1 MSKPQKDFYEAVQ
14 PFQKDIS
21 DLKLHFSRRDALHR
35 QLGLPPRLLGNQ
47 SIIEFGP
54 GHGENALFTLLQGP
68 RRFVLVDANKP
79 CLDYARN
86 LLEPNRPPATE
97 LEWHLAE
104 IETFPEG
111 EQFDMVIC
119 EGTIPYQID
128 PLHLLHKVASYVK
141 PGGGLL
147 NLTCLCPVSQFS
159 EILRRVVALFVT
171 EPADSLEIKAD
182 KITPILTSHLATLKG
197 MARSH
202 RFWVMDNMIHPWN
215 GKTFSI
221 RDGILALKDFDLY
234 GTSPRFL
241 VDLRWF
247 REIHGD
253 ARHYAQRAED
263 QWLANLINLI
273 DYRVSL
279 PPTPVEI
286 GLRLVELCDAVFADM
301 NAFEATRDLALL
313 DRIRPSIAGVAETVN
328 AFSPATAT
336 AISDYLKVFD
346 AWRTSRDSK
355 VLLDFGTFTGF
366 FGRGQQYAT
375 FIRN

>member
-1 MSKPQKDFYEAVQ
+1 MGKPQKDFYEAVQ

-21 DLKLHFSRRDALHR
+21 DLKLHFARREALHR
-35 QLGLPPRLLGNQ
+35 QLGLPPRLMANQ

-79 CLDYARN
+79 CLDFARN
-86 LLEPNRPPATE
+86 LLEPNKPAGTQ

-104 IETFPEG
+104 IEGFPQDEL
-111 EQFDMVIC
+111 FDLVIC

-128 PLHLLHKVASYVK
+128 PIGLLGKVASFVK

-171 EPADSLEIKAD
+171 KPDDPLEVKAD

-202 RFWVMDNMIHPWN
+202 RYWVMDNMIHPWS

-221 RDGILALKDFDLY
+221 RDGIRALEEFDLY
-234 GTSPRFL
+234 GTSPHYM

-253 ARHYAQRAED
+253 ARRYAERAEE
-263 QWLANLINLI
+263 QWLANLVNLI
-273 DYRVSL
+273 DYRVTL
-279 PPTPVEI
+279 PPAPAEI
-286 GLRLVELCDAVFADM
+286 GLRLVGHCDALFADM
-301 NAFEATRDLALL
+301 NVFEATRDEAALE
-313 DRIRPSIAGVAETVN
+313 RIRDAVAGVADAV
-328 AFSPATAT
+328 APYSPLTAE
-336 AISDYLKVFD
+336 AAADYLRVFD
-346 AWRTSRDSK
+346 AWRASRDAQ
-355 VLLDFGTFTGF
+355 VLHGFGPFKGF